1 MIRKNREIIEQNFIV
16 DATQMKKMRSL
27 PPKIRVQEPR
37 GVLEIRVD
45 QLQNTANQTLPKIKF
60 VNFQWWGLDERD
72 LFPIGTGRTAE
83 YAIVSSK
90 ERFHDY
96 LRDAGRLY
104 VEAVGHEGNTLGFAV
119 IERLEQIVHHGG
131 ISTEEVEVFN
141 KDGQVIGHLRCLF
154 MFEET
159 PMKRKKVTFL
169 GTNVDEEDL
178 EPDYDEVASEA
189 SHMFHEFDP
198 EENVPVEHNTKKSVP
213 TWNLSTE
220 RLKFISRVKSLTVNV
235 RQITFNPAVM
245 QHLDTFNVPKASR
258 AKPSFLL
265 KYQLPNETNP
275 ITFCASKQSRTIGG
289 YRKVSNDLNFEG
301 QSDHLVRFNTEVL
314 DSYWIS
320 KLTFQL
326 FIRHLGQRVP
336 LVIGESNIGL
346 KHLLINSKYST
357 GREMKLPLYASSKLH
372 KHLEKHYPEEIIGDI
387 HLTFNFKGSE
397 EPLKVELKSKRVE
410 QPKPVRSSLNESV
423 PNIGKK
429 YPLLLC
435 LLRVNEGRGFAP
447 DSRLYLACRFF
458 SKTEKVSSSIQFSNG
473 SRPRFEFQHIAP
485 MESSYENL
493 DSVCKEN
500 NLVIEVWSFM
510 EPNSKMLGIATIP
523 LHQLFT
529 AFQVCTM

>member
-1 MIRKNREIIEQNFIV
+1 
-16 DATQMKKMRSL
+16 MRTL

-45 QLQNTANQTLPKIKF
+45 QLQNFSNENLPKIKY

-72 LFPIGTGRTAE
+72 IFPIGTGRTAE
-83 YAIVSSK
+83 YTIVSSK

-104 VEAVGHEGNTLGFAV
+104 VEAIGAEGNTLGFAV
-119 IERLEQIVHHGG
+119 IERLEQIVQHGG
-131 ISTEEVEVFN
+131 ISTEEAEVFN
-141 KDGQVIGHLRCLF
+141 KDGKIIGHLRCLF

-159 PMKRKKVTFL
+159 NMKRKKVTFL
-169 GTNVDEEDL
+169 GTNVEEEDL
-178 EPDYDEVASEA
+178 EPDYDEVASEIC
-189 SHMFHEFDP
+189 HEINPKEDVT
-198 EENVPVEHNTKKSVP
+198 EEHNVKKSLP

-220 RLKFISRVKSLTVNV
+220 RLKFISRVKSLTINV

-258 AKPSFLL
+258 TKPSFLL

-275 ITFCASKQSRTIGG
+275 ITFCASKQSKTIGG
-289 YRKVSNDLNFEG
+289 CRKVSNDLNFEG
-301 QSDHLVRFNTEVL
+301 QSEHLVRFNTNVL

-320 KLTFQL
+320 KLNFQL
-326 FIRHLGQRVP
+326 FIRHLGQRIP
-336 LVIGESNIGL
+336 LVIGEANIGL

-357 GREMKLPLYASSKLH
+357 GREMKLPLYTSSKLH

-397 EPLKVELKSKRVE
+397 EPPKVELKSKPSKSILDP
-410 QPKPVRSSLNESV
+410 PKPVQLFSNKSV
-423 PNIGKK
+423 PNVGKK

-458 SKTEKVSSSIQFSNG
+458 SKTEKVSSSIQFS
-473 SRPRFEFQHIAP
+473 SASTPRFEFQHIAP
-485 MESSYENL
+485 MESSFETL
-493 DSVCKEN
+493 DFVCKEN

-510 EPNSKMLGIATIP
+510 EPNSKMLGIATVP
-523 LHQLFT
+523 LHQLYT
-529 AFQVCTM
+529 AFQVRPIKPF